1 MMTPVLDYARWQ
13 LRDHVRG
20 AGLVIVLF
28 CTVMGLI
35 LWQVAKGNEGLADG
49 APVVLATTLS
59 QLAWPL
65 IVLAVAGM
73 VSTDR
78 VDGFNRSLFSAP
90 VTPAWYYLQRFLIG
104 GVILATLPVAAAI
117 AIRLSLGV
125 WTTPW
130 QAVHGVILL
139 YALLGGLVFCWSTFG
154 RRDWAIGVSLYL
166 GQSALHGVRE
176 AGMPIPAWLS
186 ELTPLLPPFH
196 LAQFGG
202 MEGGEFVGTTLP
214 TGWDLV
220 HYLGYA
226 AGLLGIGIAVLLFR
240 PMGSGGRG

>member
-1 MMTPVLDYARWQ
+1 MMMPLFDYARWQ

-35 LWQVAKGNEGLADG
+35 LWQVAKGNPGLGDG
-49 APVVLATTLS
+49 AAVVLATTLG

-104 GVILATLPVAAAI
+104 GVILATLPIVAAV
-117 AIRLSLGV
+117 AIRLSLGA
-125 WTTPW
+125 WAAPW
-130 QAVHGVILL
+130 VGVRGVLLL

-166 GQSALHGVRE
+166 GQLALHGARE
-176 AGMPIPAWLS
+176 AGMPLPALLR

-196 LAQFGG
+196 LVQFGG
-202 MEGGEFVGTTLP
+202 MEGREFVGAALP
-214 TGWDLV
+214 VGWDLL

-240 PMGSGGRG
+240 PMGSGGKG

>member
-28 CTVMGLI
+28 ATVLGLI
-35 LWQVAKGNEGLADG
+35 LWQVAKGNPGLAEG
-49 APVVLATTLS
+49 SEAVLATTLS

-90 VTPAWYYLQRFLIG
+90 VTPAWYYLQRFLLG
-104 GVILATLPVAAAI
+104 GVILATLPVVIAV
-117 AIRLSLGV
+117 AIRLSLGG
-125 WTTPW
+125 WTAPW
-130 QAVHGVILL
+130 EGVRGVLLL
-139 YALLGGLVFCWSTFG
+139 YALLGGLVFLWSTFG
-154 RRDWAIGVSLYL
+154 RRDWAIGVTLYL
-166 GQSALHGVRE
+166 GQTALHAARE
-176 AGMPIPAWLS
+176 AGMPIPVWLR

-196 LAQFGG
+196 LVQFGG
-202 MEGGEFVGTTLP
+202 MEGREFVGASLP
-214 TGWDLV
+214 TGWELV
-220 HYLGYA
+220 HCLGYA
-226 AGLLGIGIAVLLFR
+226 AGLLAVGIAVLLFR
-240 PMGSGGRG
+240 PMGSGGKG

>member
-1 MMTPVLDYARWQ
+1 MMTPLLDYARWQ

-28 CTVMGLI
+28 STVLGLI
-35 LWQVAKGNEGLADG
+35 LWQVAKSNPGLADG
-49 APVVLATTLS
+49 AVVVLASTLD

-65 IVLAVAGM
+65 VVLTVSGM

-90 VTPAWYYLQRFLIG
+90 VTPAWYYLQRFLLG
-104 GVILATLPVAAAI
+104 GVILATLPVVIAV
-117 AIRLSLGV
+117 AIRLSLGT
-125 WTTPW
+125 WASPW
-130 QAVHGVILL
+130 SGVRGVILL

-166 GQSALHGVRE
+166 GQSALHGARE
-176 AGMPIPAWLS
+176 AGMPVPAFLR

-196 LAQFGG
+196 LVQFGG
-202 MEGGEFVGTTLP
+202 MTGPEVVGGTVP

-226 AGLLGIGIAVLLFR
+226 TGLVGIGIAVLLFR
-240 PMGSGGRG
+240 PMGSGGKG

>member
-1 MMTPVLDYARWQ
+1 MIAPVLDYARWQ

-28 CTVMGLI
+28 TAVLGLI
-35 LWQVAKGNEGLADG
+35 LWQVAKGNPGLADG
-49 APVVLATTLS
+49 AVVVLATTLS

-65 IVLAVAGM
+65 VVLAVAGM

-78 VDGFNRSLFSAP
+78 VDGYNRSLFSAP

-104 GVILATLPVAAAI
+104 GVILATLPIMIAV
-117 AIRLSLGV
+117 AIRLSLGAWV
-125 WTTPW
+125 APW
-130 QAVHGVILL
+130 EAVRGVVLL
-139 YALLGGLVFCWSTFG
+139 YLLLGGLVFCWSTFG

-166 GQSALHGVRE
+166 GQSALHGARE
-176 AGMPIPAWLS
+176 AGMPLPGFLRDV
-186 ELTPLLPPFH
+186 TPLLPPFH
-196 LAQFGG
+196 LVEFGG
-202 MEGGEFVGTTLP
+202 MEGREILGTTLP

-226 AGLLGIGIAVLLFR
+226 AGLLGIGVAVLLFR
-240 PMGSGGRG
+240 PMGSGGKG

>member
-28 CTVMGLI
+28 ATVLGLI
-35 LWQVAKGNEGLADG
+35 LWQVAKANPGLAEG
-49 APVVLATTLS
+49 SEAVLATTLS

-90 VTPAWYYLQRFLIG
+90 VTPAWYYLQRFLLG
-104 GVILATLPVAAAI
+104 GVILATLPVVIAV
-117 AIRLSLGV
+117 AIRLSLGG
-125 WTTPW
+125 WAAPW
-130 QAVHGVILL
+130 EGVRGVLLL

-166 GQSALHGVRE
+166 GQSALHGARE
-176 AGMPIPAWLS
+176 AGMPIPVWLR

-196 LAQFGG
+196 LVQFGG
-202 MEGGEFVGTTLP
+202 MDGREFVSATLP
-214 TGWDLV
+214 VGWDLV

-226 AGLLGIGIAVLLFR
+226 AGLLGIGVAVLLFR
-240 PMGSGGRG
+240 PMGSGGKG